1 MPIDPALNE
10 ILSAALRLV
19 FFIITPVAA
28 AALAAGLIT
37 GALQALT
44 RLEEP
49 IVGFIARLLAVSAV
63 LALLGGWMSE
73 NVIRFTVEMWSS
85 L

>member
-1 MPIDPALNE
+1 MPVDPALNE
-10 ILSAALRLV
+10 ILYAALRLV

-28 AALAAGLIT
+28 AALAAGLIA

-49 IVGFIARLLAVSAV
+49 VVGFIARLFAVCAV
-63 LALLGGWMSE
+63 LLLLGGWMSE
-73 NVIRFTVEMWSS
+73 KVISFTVEIWSS